1 MAILVSPVGIEHY
14 QSNDCDEQKGWNTC
28 HDGRQKPPE
37 IYNIAISIGQR
48 YIFITFVI
56 FVTFYFLLLIK
67 EQSKSIVTHIANK

>member
-56 FVTFYFLLLIK
+56 FVYILFFTL
-67 EQSKSIVTHIANK
+67 NKGTKQKYCTTYC